1 MESFNFNK
9 IEKKK
14 PDEVFKE
21 IENSILLRNE
31 KEYIDNRLIELNKSG
46 STENFGIMYSK
57 IINGFIKSEAKIQRS
72 PMVEPFH
79 LDDPE
84 MYSYIF
90 STIKK
95 FKETDTWKDKELN
108 SMIIPVIQHAIS
120 NYFGN
125 NISGSTVENNNQRLY
140 MDLSDSNSNGISI
153 KELKGKKIAVC
164 AEKASTAENLLS
176 FVGINS
182 FLLMGNCGYNDK
194 KPEPHAFNVMKIS
207 SGYYIYDP
215 TNPSLII
222 EKNTNQLKNT
232 FPALYKI
239 SEEDFSNLKNGNKI
253 EVSHQDRYINNDG
266 TVEIQEHKRF
276 YTGSKQ

>member
-1 MESFNFNK
+1 MDPAIRVRFPIVPQKHMESFNFNK

-125 NISGSTVENNNQRLY
+125 NIKN
-140 MDLSDSNSNGISI
+140 
-153 KELKGKKIAVC
+153 KKN
-164 AEKASTAENLLS
+164 NLLHTIVI
-176 FVGINS
+176 F
-182 FLLMGNCGYNDK
+182 F
-194 KPEPHAFNVMKIS
+194 
-207 SGYYIYDP
+207 
-215 TNPSLII
+215 II
-222 EKNTNQLKNT
+222 
-232 FPALYKI
+232 
-239 SEEDFSNLKNGNKI
+239 
-253 EVSHQDRYINNDG
+253 
-266 TVEIQEHKRF
+266 
-276 YTGSKQ
+276 